1 MRRDRPAVESN
12 VGASLVAEPPRDSLP
27 ADRAVNLGWA
37 AVSAAFGSLGRFC
50 MALQADFRVRHVSE
64 RIDALLGP
72 GARGAILGSPVS
84 ELLGEEL
91 FGPGGPLREAL
102 LAGQMREGW
111 RASLR
116 LAAHGSR
123 LVSVTVA
130 PLQHDALGV
139 CDKEA
144 RYIVVIRPAEE
155 SSDDAAPTGFG
166 GLIARSAAMLR
177 IIRLIEDL
185 QTSEVTVLLTGES
198 GTGKEVVARAL
209 HAHSPRRDGP
219 FVAVNCGALPAE
231 LLESELFGH
240 VRGAFTG
247 ATRDR
252 AGRFELAARGTLFLD
267 EIGDLPLP
275 LQVKLLR
282 VLQER
287 GFERVGDSHTQ
298 RADARIVAATN
309 ADLRTAVARG
319 AFRED
324 LFYRLRVVPI
334 ELPPLRARK
343 EDIEPIARFLLA
355 RVGARSGR
363 EVRFSPDALRA
374 LLRYDW
380 QGNVRELENAIEY
393 ALAVCKGQTIL
404 PEDLPSE
411 VTAAPGPQVDS
422 ARIRAGLPGVAVGP
436 PAQSPRGEPKALA
449 PPPPGIQAKP
459 EGAGRS
465 EGLIDREQIERA
477 LEDHQWR
484 RSKVAEALGVSR
496 TTLWRR
502 MRELGLLR

>member
-1 MRRDRPAVESN
+1 MTRDRPGALDLRDGLAGAPIGRAGDSAV
-12 VGASLVAEPPRDSLP
+12 R
-27 ADRAVNLGWA
+27 LGWA

-50 MALQADFRVRHVSE
+50 LALQADFHVRHVSE
-64 RIDALLGP
+64 RIETLLGP
-72 GARGAILGSPVS
+72 GARKAILGAPVAS
-84 ELLGEEL
+84 LLGEEL

-116 LAAHGSR
+116 LEPRGSQ
-123 LVSVTVA
+123 LVSVTAA
-130 PLQHDALGV
+130 PLQHDPLEV
-139 CDKEA
+139 CDPEV

-155 SSDDAAPTGFG
+155 AADDSAPTGFS
-166 GLIARSAAMLR
+166 GLVARSPAMLR

-185 QTSEVTVLLTGES
+185 QASEVTVLVTGES

-252 AGRFELAARGTLFLD
+252 VGRFELAARGTLFLD

-287 GFERVGDSHTQ
+287 TYERVGDSHSQ
-298 RADARIVAATN
+298 HADARIVAATN
-309 ADLRTAVARG
+309 ADLRAAVARG

-334 ELPPLRARK
+334 ELPPLRARR
-343 EDIEPIARFLLA
+343 EDLEPIARYLLA
-355 RVGARSGR
+355 RVGARGGR
-363 EVRFSPDALRA
+363 EVRYSPDAVRA
-374 LLRYDW
+374 LLRHDW
-380 QGNVRELENAIEY
+380 PGNVRELENAIEF

-404 PEDLPSE
+404 PEDLPAE
-411 VTAAPGPQVDS
+411 VLAGSAAPPEAAAPAAALDPGGERE
-422 ARIRAGLPGVAVGP
+422 RIA
-436 PAQSPRGEPKALA
+436 
-449 PPPPGIQAKP
+449 
-459 EGAGRS
+459 
-465 EGLIDREQIERA
+465 RA
-477 LEDHQWR
+477 LEAHFWKR
-484 RSKVAEALGVSR
+484 GETARALGMSR
-496 TTLWRR
+496 ATLWRK
-502 MRELGLLR
+502 MRELGLGR